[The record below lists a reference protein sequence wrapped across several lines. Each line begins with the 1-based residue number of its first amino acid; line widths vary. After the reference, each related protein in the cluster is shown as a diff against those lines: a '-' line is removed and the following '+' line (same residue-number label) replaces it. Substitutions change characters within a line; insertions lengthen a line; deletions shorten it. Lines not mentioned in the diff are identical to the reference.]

1 MRRHPTRERTP
12 PPRRVAPPGPPL
24 AQTVGDPVEPFLV
37 SGGLGFFSILGEG
50 FDPREAGVQLVA
62 SVYVPRGK
70 QAFIKQV
77 RVAPFC
83 PPVFADPWLTSGAA
97 NFAASWRDFGFGGV
111 TTDSRAA
118 AQNGVYT
125 TPFGWESFFEFG
137 GEPEIPPPTWRWS
150 LRFVQGDALGPKA
163 IKPFNP
169 IDPSTWQFVDSLPVP
184 AFAYPGGLPGTAPGP
199 QWNEQRMQVVQADEL
214 TAHVP
219 IPEDT
224 TACLF
229 TRWVQQRVTVRARD
243 SNGQIVYYA
252 AGGGEYPLLPSF
264 GQMLGYMQ
272 SLNSPPQDER
282 NLNAAAYNI
291 RKGWGG

>member
-12 PPRRVAPPGPPL
+12 PPRHVAPPGPPL

-37 SGGLGFFSILGEG
+37 SGGLGFFVFNENEG
-50 FDPREAGVQLVA
+50 FDPQPAGVQLCA
-62 SVYVPRGK
+62 SVYIPRGK
-70 QAFIKQV
+70 QGFIKQM

-97 NFAASWRDFGFGGV
+97 NNAASWRDFGNGGV
-111 TTDSRAA
+111 TTTSRAA

-125 TPFGWESFFEFG
+125 TPFGWESFFDVDAA
-137 GEPEIPPPTWRWS
+137 IPPPVWRWS
-150 LRFVQGDALGPKA
+150 LRFVQGDALLSKA
-163 IKPFNP
+163 TKPF
-169 IDPSTWQFVDSLPVP
+169 DPFDIATWIFQPDLPVP
-184 AFAYPGGLPGTAPGP
+184 AFAYPGGLPGIAPGP
-199 QWNEQRMQVVQADEL
+199 QWSEQRMQLVQADEL

-229 TRWVQQRVTVRARD
+229 VRWVQQRVTPRARD
-243 SNGQIVYYA
+243 ANGQIIYYPF
-252 AGGGEYPLLPSF
+252 GGGEFPLLPSF

-272 SLNSPPQDER
+272 SMNTPPQDDR
-282 NLNAAAYNI
+282 ALNAAAYNI